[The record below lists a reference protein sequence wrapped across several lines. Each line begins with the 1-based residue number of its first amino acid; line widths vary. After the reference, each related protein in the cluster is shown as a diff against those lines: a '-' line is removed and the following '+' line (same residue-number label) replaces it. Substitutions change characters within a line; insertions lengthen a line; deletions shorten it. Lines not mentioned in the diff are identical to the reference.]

1 MAGQARWKLFIYTC
15 FGGCATG
22 VSASKACI
30 RLWEQNPVDVKIA
43 CLPAAIIPWK
53 RKQMLNSSEKRILI
67 DACGL
72 RCGAKLFEREGMP
85 VDRYIELSSELR
97 VRKVKQLP
105 SRELEEEVYRVIQNA
120 AYALLGER
128 QKVKPKQES
137 TTRSMNDRNTME

>member
-1 MAGQARWKLFIYTC
+1 VAQQARWKLFIYTC

-43 CLPAAIIPWK
+43 CLPAAIISWK
-53 RKQMLNSSEKRILI
+53 LREMLKSSEKRMLV

-85 VDRYIELSSELR
+85 VDRYIELTSELG
-97 VRKVKQLP
+97 VRKSKQLP
-105 SRELEEEVYRVIQNA
+105 SPALEEKVYRVIREEA
-120 AYALLGER
+120 LALLGEGS
-128 QKVKPKQES
+128 QVQEGKW
-137 TTRSMNDRNTME
+137 R